1 MLDRQNLTDQLLD
14 YLQRSPEPPDY
25 LAAAPDSTAAFDPYQ
40 LVAEWV
46 ALRQEVKQQNK
57 LTQSAQNLLQE
68 AMKIPPAP
76 GSITPAQNNDEVL
89 WKDILGVLDA
99 LDRAIGHSQ
108 AQIDKLLLTPATTHE
123 PFYIR
128 ALRKL
133 FPALHTSAHGISHGS
148 LVEALVGNQEGIEMI
163 RQSLLA
169 LLHQRQITPI
179 LALGELFDSS
189 CMYAIA
195 QRPDDSVPRNTVV
208 QEVVRGYRQG
218 DRVLR
223 ETQAIVA
230 SSG

>member
-25 LAAAPDSTAAFDPYQ
+25 LAAAPESTAAFDPYQ

-76 GSITPAQNNDEVL
+76 AAITPAQSNDQVL

-108 AQIDKLLLTPATTHE
+108 SQIDRILLTPATTNK
-123 PFYIR
+123 PFYIHV
-128 ALRKL
+128 LRKL
-133 FPALHTSAHGISHGS
+133 FPALHTSAHEISQAS

-195 QRPDDSVPRNTVV
+195 QRPDASVPRNTVV

-218 DRVLR
+218 DLVLR

>member
-1 MLDRQNLTDQLLD
+1 MLDRQNLTDRLLD

-25 LAAAPDSTAAFDPYQ
+25 LAAAPESTAAFDPYQ

-68 AMKIPPAP
+68 AMKIPSAP
-76 GSITPAQNNDEVL
+76 ESITPAQNNDEVL

-108 AQIDKLLLTPATTHE
+108 SQIDTLLLTPSTTYE
-123 PFYIR
+123 PFHIR
-128 ALRKL
+128 VLRKL
-133 FPALHTSAHGISHGS
+133 FPALHTSTNGISRSS

-179 LALGELFDSS
+179 LALGELFDAS

-195 QRPDDSVPRNTVV
+195 QRPDASVPRNTVV

>member
-1 MLDRQNLTDQLLD
+1 MLDRQNLTDRLLD

-68 AMKIPPAP
+68 AMKIPQSPVA
-76 GSITPAQNNDEVL
+76 ITPAQNNDEVL

-108 AQIDKLLLTPATTHE
+108 SQIDRLLLTPATTNE
-123 PFYIR
+123 PFHIR
-128 ALRKL
+128 VLRKL
-133 FPALHTSAHGISHGS
+133 FPALHTSANEIS
-148 LVEALVGNQEGIEMI
+148 VESLVGNQEGIEMI

-179 LALGELFDSS
+179 LALGKLFDAS

-195 QRPDDSVPRNTVV
+195 QRPDASVPRNTVV

>member
-1 MLDRQNLTDQLLD
+1 MLDRQELTDRLLD
-14 YLQRSPEPPDY
+14 YLQRLPEAPDY
-25 LAAAPDSTAAFDPYQ
+25 LAAAPETSAAFDPYQ
-40 LVAEWV
+40 LVAEWI

-68 AMKIPPAP
+68 AMKTAQAPPPASP
-76 GSITPAQNNDEVL
+76 TQNNDEGL

-108 AQIDKLLLTPATTHE
+108 SQIDTILLTPAITEE
-123 PFYIR
+123 PFYISI
-128 ALRKL
+128 LWKL
-133 FPALHTSAHGISHGS
+133 FPALHHPASTVSQAA

-179 LALGELFDSS
+179 LALGEPFDAS

-195 QRPDDSVPRNTVV
+195 QRPDASVPRNTVV

-230 SSG
+230 VC